1 VTTLQSTR
9 RDLTQWLVG
18 SAYPLWSR
26 HGIDPSNGGFVEA
39 IALDG
44 MPLAWPRR
52 ARIHP
57 RQIYAFAH
65 ARTLGWR
72 GDVAGIARRG
82 MDYFM
87 RYYRREDGLFVTL
100 ADAEGTVMDQRVLLY
115 DQAFALLG
123 YAAAGFALDA
133 HAEFETLALEL
144 CRAIE
149 IRLGAS
155 DGAYSAEE
163 GAPGYEANPHMHLLE
178 AYLAWAEMGV
188 DSSWASRVQA
198 MVELALT
205 RFIRSDSGAL
215 AESFRSTWQPSPG
228 AAGRL
233 IEPGH
238 QFEWAWLLLRA
249 ERWCTAPLRD
259 AALRLIAIGSQFG
272 VQNGV
277 AVNSL
282 YDDFTIADVN
292 ARFWPQTERLKA
304 LLLAASVTG
313 ESQYWLLA
321 ESAAES
327 FLPYLRTRVPG
338 LWFDVQTPSGEL
350 IDSPAQASTFYH
362 VVGAVLAL
370 NLALPN
376 KT

>member
-1 VTTLQSTR
+1 MGV
-9 RDLTQWLVG
+9 DLTQWLVG

-26 HGIDPSNGGFVEA
+26 GGIDASNGGFVEA
-39 IALDG
+39 IDQDG
-44 MPLAWPRR
+44 VPLAWPRR

-57 RQIYAFAH
+57 RQMYAFAH
-65 ARTLGWR
+65 ARIVGWQ
-72 GDVAGIARRG
+72 GDVAGIVSRG

-87 RYYRREDGLFVTL
+87 RCYRREDGLFVTL
-100 ADAEGTVMDQRVLLY
+100 ADTEGTVMNQRVLLY

-133 HAEFETLALEL
+133 RAEFEALALEL
-144 CRAIE
+144 CRSIE
-149 IRLGAS
+149 IRLGAR
-155 DGAYSAEE
+155 DGAYHTAE
-163 GAPGYEANPHMHLLE
+163 GSTGYEANPHMHLLE
-178 AYLAWAEMGV
+178 AYLAWAEMGI
-188 DSSWASRVQA
+188 DSSWASRVQS

-205 RFIRSDSGAL
+205 RFIRGDSGAL

-249 ERWCTAPLRD
+249 QRWCAAPLRD
-259 AALRLIAIGSQFG
+259 AALRLIAIGSEFG

-282 YDDFTIADVN
+282 YDDFTIADAN

-313 ESQYWLLA
+313 ESRYWLLA

-327 FLPYLRTRVPG
+327 LLPYLDTRVPG
-338 LWFDVQTPSGEL
+338 LWFDVQTPSGEV
-350 IDSPAQASTFYH
+350 IESPAQASTFYH

-370 NLALPN
+370 NPALPRHFQRPR
-376 KT
+376 

>member
-1 VTTLQSTR
+1 MR
-9 RDLTQWLVG
+9 ADLTQWLVG
-18 SAYPLWSR
+18 SACPLWSR
-26 HGIDPSNGGFVEA
+26 YGIDPGNGGFVEA
-39 IALDG
+39 IDQDG

-52 ARIHP
+52 ARVHP
-57 RQIYAFAH
+57 RQVYAFAH
-65 ARTLGWR
+65 ARIVGWQ
-72 GDVAGIARRG
+72 GDAAGIVRRG

-87 RYYRREDGLFVTL
+87 RCYRREDGMFVTL
-100 ADAEGTVMDQRVLLY
+100 ADAEGTVLNQRVLLY

-123 YAAAGFALDA
+123 YAAAGLALDA
-133 HAEFETLALEL
+133 RAEFEALALEL
-144 CRAIE
+144 CGAIE
-149 IRLGAS
+149 IRLNAR
-155 DGAYSAEE
+155 DGAYHAEE
-163 GAPGYEANPHMHLLE
+163 GSTGYEANPHMHLLE

-188 DSSWASRVQA
+188 DSSWVPRVQG
-198 MVELALT
+198 MVKLALT

-215 AESFRSTWQPSPG
+215 AESFGSMWQPSPG
-228 AAGRL
+228 VAGRL

-249 ERWCTAPLRD
+249 RRWCAAPVRD
-259 AALRLIAIGSQFG
+259 AALRLIAIGCQFG
-272 VQNGV
+272 IQNGV
-277 AVNSL
+277 AVNAL

-313 ESQYWLLA
+313 ESKYWLLA
-321 ESAAES
+321 ESAAQS

-350 IDSPAQASTFYH
+350 IESPAQASTFYH

-370 NLALPN
+370 NLALPE
-376 KT
+376 TM